1 MNGHLCALADL
12 AESHGDERAVVE
24 LVRVEL
30 RPAVGRTPGEHELLV
45 AHYLA
50 VDAARDVGRA
60 LVDDHVLAPDATD
73 TQVQLDRLT
82 RYGIVVLV
90 VTASV
95 AVSTATAAPNGPE
108 ARSYT
113 SQAVNADGLRWQ
125 ALADHHSQLES
136 RPAASFYTPQA
147 LKAQGLRWQAMAQ
160 TYRTKSP
167 APAATISRSSGFDWD
182 AALIGAAGSFGL
194 ATCATALVL
203 ATRRIRRA
211 KPAHS

>member
-1 MNGHLCALADL
+1 
-12 AESHGDERAVVE
+12 
-24 LVRVEL
+24 
-30 RPAVGRTPGEHELLV
+30 
-45 AHYLA
+45 
-50 VDAARDVGRA
+50 
-60 LVDDHVLAPDATD
+60 VLAPDATD

-194 ATCATALVL
+194 RNVRHRTGARYPSHSPREAGALIGG
-203 ATRRIRRA
+203 RCSRA
-211 KPAHS
+211 LLQEIE